1 LVNNLS
7 DNYKIGDFIAVT
19 GDEIVTIFEILG
31 LDNRLIRLRDN
42 FTRIESTRSRLEFN
56 ELILIGRAEV
66 IPRDTD
72 ERELCAPLARSFSD
86 YPDKDKSIA
95 KMRYQYVSAVLEL
108 NPKFYSKTYTQPVID
123 VVSKKIVGKA
133 PSARTL
139 NRWIKSYISAG
150 SSIRGLLPVHENKG
164 NYNAKVDPNVEPYIQ
179 LAIDRFK
186 SKECPTVSSAHS
198 YMEALIENDNSFQS
212 PQEKLKVPSVPAL
225 TARIEEE
232 APKELLESRKGKR
245 AANIEFKQSKLVRE
259 IKLILQRAEIDHTQL
274 DLFVV
279 DDKTKM
285 VLGRPWVTVL
295 LDYKSKNILG
305 FYIGF
310 EHPSYLSVAKAL
322 QHAMSSKSY
331 VKKIYP
337 NVKNEWLCAGKPA
350 VIATDRGKEFRGV
363 AFEDA
368 CMDLNIIIQHNP
380 AKHPWYKGTV
390 ERYFNTLNQ
399 QLLCAMPGKV
409 MTKIYDSIDYRP
421 EKNGVISMS
430 TFMEIFHIW
439 VIDVYQCEPRTR
451 KNIIPKDA
459 WKEDLDRVP
468 IVVEDPE
475 KLKLILSESFTA
487 YLGNTGIIKDYI
499 NYDSEQLTKYRSL
512 YGFGRV
518 SIKRARDNLGEIY
531 VLDDKSKKHF
541 KVDAVNQ
548 EYAKNLSLFQH
559 EIHIK
564 FVKLQL
570 KQKVDIEAISKAKVK
585 IMQIIEEEIL
595 SAKSNKIGAKQRLS
609 RYQNIGLQE
618 DGTTKGSVLN
628 ESTTS
633 LGIPKPSVNN
643 TENISPSLNY
653 DGVNN
658 EFDDD
663 LDF

>member
-1 LVNNLS
+1 
-7 DNYKIGDFIAVT
+7 
-19 GDEIVTIFEILG
+19 
-31 LDNRLIRLRDN
+31 
-42 FTRIESTRSRLEFN
+42 
-56 ELILIGRAEV
+56 
-66 IPRDTD
+66 
-72 ERELCAPLARSFSD
+72 
-86 YPDKDKSIA
+86 
-95 KMRYQYVSAVLEL
+95 
-108 NPKFYSKTYTQPVID
+108 
-123 VVSKKIVGKA
+123 
-133 PSARTL
+133 
-139 NRWIKSYISAG
+139 
-150 SSIRGLLPVHENKG
+150 
-164 NYNAKVDPNVEPYIQ
+164 
-179 LAIDRFK
+179 
-186 SKECPTVSSAHS
+186 
-198 YMEALIENDNSFQS
+198 
-212 PQEKLKVPSVPAL
+212 
-225 TARIEEE
+225 
-232 APKELLESRKGKR
+232 
-245 AANIEFKQSKLVRE
+245 
-259 IKLILQRAEIDHTQL
+259 
-274 DLFVV
+274 
-279 DDKTKM
+279 
-285 VLGRPWVTVL
+285 
-295 LDYKSKNILG
+295 
-305 FYIGF
+305 
-310 EHPSYLSVAKAL
+310 L